1 MRRITVSAVVAAIML
16 FSIASHAQVY
26 NTAQKLREGT
36 FRLCIAPI
44 LLVDGGVSP
53 GIYALGGA
61 SITHEIDLYG
71 NVRLA
76 NNGRSFLGIDLQWA
90 LARGTPALS
99 LTTGAHVS
107 DNIGLDGTLD
117 LAFPVGRTVVIY
129 GGLDAD
135 IDFTTGATTVPAW
148 FFFGPRISLHRNT
161 ALFMEIDLGMT
172 ESAPS
177 IFGLGLSFYL

>member
-1 MRRITVSAVVAAIML
+1 MRKITVSAVVVAIML

-107 DNIGLDGTLD
+107 
-117 LAFPVGRTVVIY
+117 
-129 GGLDAD
+129 
-135 IDFTTGATTVPAW
+135 
-148 FFFGPRISLHRNT
+148 
-161 ALFMEIDLGMT
+161 
-172 ESAPS
+172 
-177 IFGLGLSFYL
+177 

>member
-1 MRRITVSAVVAAIML
+1 MHAKDNRLSSCCRNNAL
-16 FSIASHAQVY
+16 FHCFSRPGVQHRTKTQRGHV
-26 NTAQKLREGT
+26 
-36 FRLCIAPI
+36 RLCIAPI
-44 LLVDGGVSP
+44 LLVDGGVRS
-53 GIYALGGA
+53 GAFLSLGGA

-76 NNGRSFLGIDLQWA
+76 NNGRSFLLGIDLQWA

-135 IDFTTGATTVPAW
+135 IDFTTGATTVPPG
-148 FFFGPRISLHRNT
+148 FFSARGYPSRETPRFSWK
-161 ALFMEIDLGMT
+161 
-172 ESAPS
+172 S
-177 IFGLGLSFYL
+177 IWE